1 MGVPLQIGI
10 GLVPSIVG
18 MATAAICEQ
27 IEAPRRRCLVV
38 TSVLTCFAIS
48 EPLPVTLC
56 PRPQSAPA
64 PLYRATTTLGTTA
77 GRGRSRPP

>member
-10 GLVPSIVG
+10 GLVPSIVS
-18 MATAAICEQ
+18 MATAAIYEQ

-38 TSVLTCFAIS
+38 TSVLTRFAVG

-56 PRPQSAPA
+56 LRP
-64 PLYRATTTLGTTA
+64 
-77 GRGRSRPP
+77 